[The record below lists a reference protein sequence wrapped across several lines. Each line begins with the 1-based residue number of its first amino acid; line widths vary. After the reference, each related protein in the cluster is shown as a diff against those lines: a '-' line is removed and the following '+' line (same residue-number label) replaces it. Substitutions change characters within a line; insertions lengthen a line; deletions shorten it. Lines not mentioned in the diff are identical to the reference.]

1 MNYIS
6 VQRMRKRAGAS
17 NQYGKVKKIV
27 VDQLGINENQ
37 VFPESRFVED
47 FRADELDHV
56 EMIMALEEEL
66 GQAISDDEA
75 EKLTTVGEVAKFIE
89 SRRKKQGP
97 NNSLVNWR

>member
-6 VQRMRKRAGAS
+6 VQRMVKEAGAS

-56 EMIMALEEEL
+56 EMIMALEEAL
-66 GQAISDDEA
+66 GQAISYDEA

-89 SRRKKQGP
+89 SRRKEQGT